1 MQILSWYFLENIRI
15 CHCSDS
21 YIGKAGKEIYER
33 RKAKEKK
40 DLLMNT
46 RAQNILVSSGIMQGV
61 HNQLRATLHLFQIYP
76 SQILYWT
83 RGRMIL
89 KRLRKIGLMYVI
101 ISSSLNTSIMDVALY
116 CQDPIFSNDEFIPQL
131 PRQRSAVNL
140 FPELPSLKDFPY
152 SRSMSR
158 AACKQW
164 QCRGEYASDGYNIK
178 PAEFPVLLT
187 EALMLLHHTLHP
199 ILFPFFTFPHRC
211 GFKSIPNKLP
221 AG

>member
-1 MQILSWYFLENIRI
+1 MSLFRLLHREGWEGNLWQ
-15 CHCSDS
+15 
-21 YIGKAGKEIYER
+21 KEST
-33 RKAKEKK
+33 RKEGPS
-40 DLLMNT
+40 NEY
-46 RAQNILVSSGIMQGV
+46 QGSEYTCV
-61 HNQLRATLHLFQIYP
+61 QWEYARCADNQLRATLHLFQIYL

-164 QCRGEYASDGYNIK
+164 QCRGTKAEALSLTEYASDGYNIK